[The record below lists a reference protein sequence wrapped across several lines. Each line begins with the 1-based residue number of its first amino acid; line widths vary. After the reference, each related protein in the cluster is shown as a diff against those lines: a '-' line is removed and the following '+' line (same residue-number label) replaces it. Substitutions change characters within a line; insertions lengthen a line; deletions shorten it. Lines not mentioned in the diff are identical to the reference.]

1 MVRLGWPERNAQ
13 SRDNRGPMGVLERR
27 LDHVRTICRL
37 RLRAWLL
44 AGRFP

>member
-1 MVRLGWPERNAQ
+1 MVRLGRLERNTR
-13 SRDNRGPMGVLERR
+13 SHENRGPMGVLERR
-27 LDHVRTICRL
+27 LDHVRTSCRL